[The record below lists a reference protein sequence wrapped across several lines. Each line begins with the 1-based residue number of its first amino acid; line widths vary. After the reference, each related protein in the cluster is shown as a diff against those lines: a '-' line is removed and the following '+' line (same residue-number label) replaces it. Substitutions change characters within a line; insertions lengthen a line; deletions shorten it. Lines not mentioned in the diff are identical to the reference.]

1 MRILRSLVPF
11 VFVTLAACGGG
22 DGGNTQPVAVAA
34 SVTLAQGATVALVS
48 IGDTRT
54 LTATVKDAAQATIT
68 SAPVTWTTSNAAV
81 ATVQGTGS
89 SAVVTAVGNGSA
101 TITAASGAV
110 QASVPVDV
118 AQRLS
123 TLAVNTPAAMS
134 IGATTTLQVSA
145 RDARNTPIA
154 GVTGATFATSDRSKA
169 LVSAA
174 GLVTAVAPG
183 SATITVTLVRDGVT
197 ANGTSTITVAAPISP
212 EATAAVSA
220 TSSNSFTPATVTV
233 RVGGSVAYSFSG
245 DHNVIFSGAG
255 APADVPV
262 TNSGT
267 VNRTFL
273 TAGTYNYTC
282 SLHAGMNGSVLV
294 AAPSI
299 FAQMNG
305 ANERPN
311 ANPSTA
317 NGAALFTRT
326 GATVNYTVTY
336 QGIASVPTG
345 LHIHAPASTS
355 QTSGIIVDLV
365 TTPLTGSSGVL
376 TGTFTATNIRSIAG
390 QPPISMDSLMVL
402 MQNGAAYVNV
412 HSTVYPGGEI
422 RGQTGAP

>member
-1 MRILRSLVPF
+1 MRFARFCVPF
-11 VFVTLAACGGG
+11 VVLSLAACGGD

-34 SVTLAQGATVALVS
+34 SVSIAEATTGSLVS
-48 IGDTRT
+48 IGDTRA
-54 LTATVKDAAQATIT
+54 LTATVKDAAQATIA

-81 ATVQGTGS
+81 ATVQGTGA
-89 SAVVTAVGNGSA
+89 SAVVTAVGNGTAS
-101 TITAASGAV
+101 ITAASGAV
-110 QASVPVDV
+110 QASATVVV
-118 AQRLS
+118 AQRLA
-123 TLAVNTPAAMS
+123 TLALNTPAAMA

-145 RDARNTPIA
+145 RDARNATIA
-154 GVTGATFATSDRSKA
+154 GVTGTTFTTSDRAKA
-169 LVSAA
+169 LVDV
-174 GLVTAVAPG
+174 GGVVTAIAPG
-183 SATITVTLVRDGVT
+183 SATITATLIRDGVT
-197 ANGTSTITVAAPISP
+197 ATGTSTITVSSPASAA
-212 EATAAVSA
+212 ATASVSA
-220 TSSNSFTPATVTV
+220 TNANTFTPSTVTV

-245 DHNVIFSGAG
+245 DHNVIFSSAG
-255 APADVPV
+255 SPADVPV

-311 ANPSTA
+311 ANNSTA
-317 NGAALFTRT
+317 NGAASFTRT
-326 GATVNYTVTY
+326 GTTVAYTVTY
-336 QGIASVPTG
+336 QGVASTPTG
-345 LHIHAPASTS
+345 LHIHAPATTA

-365 TTPLTGSSGVL
+365 TTPLSGSSGVL
-376 TGTFTATNIRSIAG
+376 TGTFTAANIRSIAG

-402 MQNGAAYVNV
+402 MQNGSAYVNV
-412 HSTVYPGGEI
+412 HSSVFPAGEI